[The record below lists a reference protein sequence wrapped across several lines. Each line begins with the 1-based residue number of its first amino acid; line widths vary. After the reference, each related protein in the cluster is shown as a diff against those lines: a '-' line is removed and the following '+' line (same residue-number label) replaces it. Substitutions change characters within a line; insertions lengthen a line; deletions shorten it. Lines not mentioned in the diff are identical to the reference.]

1 MSVKLIFHSSRLCEI
16 ESVRALIIED
26 ELRMA
31 SLIRRGL
38 TKEGLAVDVAKSGE
52 DGLWMAQASDYD
64 VIVLDVMLPGI
75 NGFETCRR
83 LRTSG
88 VWAPVLMLTA
98 RDSVDDR
105 VEGLDTGADDY
116 LVKPF
121 AFAELLARLRAL
133 ARRGDG
139 ERPSVLE
146 VGDLRLDPAT
156 HRVWRGSSEVR
167 LSTKEFALLETFMR
181 RADEVL
187 SRYDLLEHAWDF
199 AYENRSNIIDVYIR
213 HLRRKIDEPFGRR
226 SLETVRGAGYRL
238 RADGGG

>member
-1 MSVKLIFHSSRLCEI
+1 
-16 ESVRALIIED
+16 
-26 ELRMA
+26 MA

-38 TKEGLAVDVAKSGE
+38 AKEGLAVDVANSGE
-52 DGLWMAQASDYD
+52 DALWMAQSSKYD

-75 NGFETCRR
+75 SGFETCRR

-105 VEGLDTGADDY
+105 VTGLDTGADDY

-133 ARRGDG
+133 SRRGDG
-139 ERPSVLE
+139 ERPAVLE

-156 HRVWRGSSEVR
+156 QRVWRGSSEIQV
-167 LSTKEFALLETFMR
+167 STKEFALLETFMR
-181 RADEVL
+181 RPDEVL

-199 AYENRSNIIDVYIR
+199 AYENRSNIIDVYMR

-238 RADGGG
+238 RADGGA